1 MTDRCPNC
9 DKPILATDVTC
20 WHCGYQLPARPKPTT
35 RAKKPAGGVGRRRA
49 RPVEDAPVD
58 VDFRMLA
65 VYGLLTLA
73 IIAALWLV
81 MSALSSRPIL
91 VRSADLG
98 GGGDS
103 VLVTDNDLRYTLA
116 FPATWQWID
125 GSFRDQEEQLARVI
139 GRQAYVD
146 RALDPLG
153 RAAGDVEIV
162 GLAIDSLNPDETD
175 PRSFVVIGRSERLK
189 EVEPNSALDL
199 LDAQPL
205 PVTEESI
212 DTRLAGQPQARF
224 NILDRDAAYQC
235 RHLFVSGADHPAY
248 VAAACAPQSR
258 FGTTQRLL
266 DEILDSFQLLE
277 H

>member
-9 DKPILATDVTC
+9 DKPVLATDITC
-20 WHCGYQLPARPKPTT
+20 WHCGYQLPARPKSQAGT
-35 RAKKPAGGVGRRRA
+35 KKRSAGVGLWRS
-49 RPVEDAPVD
+49 RPAEDTPVD
-58 VDFRMLA
+58 FDFRMLV

-73 IIAALWLV
+73 IIVALWLV

-91 VRSADLG
+91 VQSAGLG
-98 GGGDS
+98 LDGDS

-116 FPATWQWID
+116 FPADWQWID
-125 GSFRDQEEQLARVI
+125 ASFRDQDERLGRVI
-139 GRQAYVD
+139 GRQTYVE

-153 RAAGDVEIV
+153 RAAGDVEII

-175 PRSFVVIGRSERLK
+175 PQTFVVIGRSDRLR
-189 EVEPNSALDL
+189 EVEPRAALDL

-205 PVTEESI
+205 PVTEEYI
-212 DTRLAGQPQARF
+212 NTRLAGQPQARF
-224 NILDRDAAYQC
+224 NILDRDGAYQC
-235 RHLFVSGADHPAY
+235 RHLFVSDAVQPAY
-248 VAAACAPQSR
+248 VIAACAPQSR